1 MENYKRV
8 LLKLS
13 GEMFGGESG
22 TVLSKENVSLF
33 AGEIASLHNA
43 GKEVGV
49 VIGGGNIFRGILA
62 DEFNIE
68 RSDADHMGML
78 ATCINGLALQ
88 AVLEKNYNLHTRVMT
103 AVHMPEL
110 AEPYIMRKALKHLSK
125 KRIVIFAGGTGNP
138 LFTTDTAAAL
148 RARELGCQILLKAT
162 KVSGVYSSDP
172 KESLEAKKYSKISY
186 LEVISKRLNVMDATA
201 ITMCMESNMPILVF
215 KADKKGSVLEALKN
229 PSSATFVCG
238 DS

>member
-88 AVLEKNYNLHTRVMT
+88 SALEDEGVFTRMQTALEIKEENPWIILKGCSVVLT
-103 AVHMPEL
+103 
-110 AEPYIMRKALKHLSK
+110 
-125 KRIVIFAGGTGNP
+125 
-138 LFTTDTAAAL
+138 
-148 RARELGCQILLKAT
+148 LKAINT
-162 KVSGVYSSDP
+162 NGEVVLQASIAGESSSSLFGDMINEKKV
-172 KESLEAKKYSKISY
+172 K
-186 LEVISKRLNVMDATA
+186 
-201 ITMCMESNMPILVF
+201 
-215 KADKKGSVLEALKN
+215 EALLDALNKLKQ
-229 PSSATFVCG
+229 VEV
-238 DS
+238 DSI